1 VKSEEH
7 LPKTAVVGLGNV
19 LMADDAFGPTFVR
32 WLEANYEVPE
42 SIEVIDL
49 GTPGNDL
56 YPHLVDRDVVIVVD
70 TVRFDG
76 APGTLRVYT
85 RDEIVQHVPHA
96 RVSPHDPGL
105 KETLLSLEF
114 AGHMPRQ
121 VLLVGVIPEST
132 GSELGLSEAV
142 RSSIESAG
150 EAVVEA
156 LRREGHAVPRRE
168 VAEALD
174 LWWEK
179 PVPPS
184 ESVR

>member
-1 VKSEEH
+1 MKSEEH